1 MAEKATTDKSTADT
15 VAVPDPAGSGDDAAA
30 TPPAK
35 PEPATPPAKPE
46 PATPPVKATGRASS
60 RRTSKGDKESPEAR
74 FEEYIS
80 HKPDGNGGYT
90 EVTVRRNIDTG
101 ASEIVDG

>member
-1 MAEKATTDKSTADT
+1 MAEKATTDKTPADT
-15 VAVPDPAGSGDDAAA
+15 VSVPDTAGSGDVGTA
-30 TPPAK
+30 TPAAK
-35 PEPATPPAKPE
+35 PEPATPPAKN
-46 PATPPVKATGRASS
+46 AGRTAS
-60 RRTSKGDKESPEAR
+60 RRTSKGDKETPEAR

-80 HKPDGNGGYT
+80 HKPDGNGGHT

>member
-1 MAEKATTDKSTADT
+1 MADKATTDKTTADT
-15 VAVPDPAGSGDDAAA
+15 VAVPDTAGAVDEGAA

-35 PEPATPPAKPE
+35 IE
-46 PATPPVKATGRASS
+46 PATPPVRPTGRASS

-80 HKPDGNGGYT
+80 HKPDGNGGHT

>member
-1 MAEKATTDKSTADT
+1 MAEKATTDKTTADT
-15 VAVPDPAGSGDDAAA
+15 ATVSDTAGSGDDAAA
-30 TPPAK
+30 TPTPPAK
-35 PEPATPPAKPE
+35 PEPATPPAKS
-46 PATPPVKATGRASS
+46 AGRTAS
-60 RRTSKGDKESPEAR
+60 RRTSKGDKETPEAR

-80 HKPDGNGGYT
+80 HKPDGNGGHT

>member
-1 MAEKATTDKSTADT
+1 MAEKATTEKSTADT
-15 VAVPDPAGSGDDAAA
+15 AAVPVPVPDAAGSGDAGA
-30 TPPAK
+30 
-35 PEPATPPAKPE
+35 ATPPAKPE
-46 PATPPVKATGRASS
+46 PATPPVKTTGRTSS
-60 RRTSKGDKESPEAR
+60 RRTSKGDKERADER

-80 HKPDGNGGYT
+80 RKPDGNGGHT